1 MKLPIRKPTR
11 LPDYDYSSPGAYFV
25 TMCCQNR
32 NPYFDFPPAKRMVES
47 VWRNLPRRFANIKLD
62 VFVVMADHF
71 HGILILKPHVGEAL
85 VASRDFG
92 EPANGR
98 IVGEALVAS
107 RDFGEREGTSPSP
120 TVAVPDIIGAF
131 KSETTWQYS
140 LGVKNNNWPPYS
152 GKLWQRSFYDH
163 VIRNDEDLRILRE
176 YIVNN
181 PAALE
186 MGD

>member
-1 MKLPIRKPTR
+1 
-11 LPDYDYSSPGAYFV
+11 
-25 TMCCQNR
+25 
-32 NPYFDFPPAKRMVES
+32 MVES

-92 EPANGR
+92 EPANGRIVGEALVASRDFSEPANGR

-163 VIRNDEDLRILRE
+163 VVRNDEDLRVLRE